1 MKWQGIF
8 LTTAFTFVETNYSQR
23 NVPYTLLPLFQG

>member
-8 LTTAFTFVETNYSQR
+8 LTTAFTFVVQNYLQR